1 MLSCGAIQPRGRC
14 WQSMKRWRERR
25 RGRCWQSLRVQARWP
40 RRAWLIVGGATT
52 IQTSPFVRN
61 HLTPLLQLSWHCIMA
76 VVDQTD
82 DTDARNLTFVT
93 VLLYQHCIGYY
104 LKYILPDYKQ
114 RMCITK
120 VLSFVSVFF
129 GCDFTHF
136 YHYGLKLLATDLWI
150 CLTLRYHRIRAMR
163 CLSGVVTPSPI
174 VLEVQTLLK
183 LWYKLSCCWTT
194 AAFETA
200 TANLL

>member
-25 RGRCWQSLRVQARWP
+25 RGWCWQSLRVQARWP
-40 RRAWLIVGGATT
+40 EEGVANCGRGDDDTDVTFC
-52 IQTSPFVRN
+52 SKPP
-61 HLTPLLQLSWHCIMA
+61 HSLLQLSWHCIMA
-76 VVDQTD
+76 VCWTD
-82 DTDARNLTFVT
+82 GTDACNLTFVT

-114 RMCITK
+114 RMCITN

-136 YHYGLKLLATDLWI
+136 YHYLLKLLPTDLWI
-150 CLTLRYHRIRAMR
+150 CVTLQYHRNRAMR

-183 LWYKLSCCWTT
+183 LWYRLSCCWTA

>member
-1 MLSCGAIQPRGRC
+1 M
-14 WQSMKRWRERR
+14 
-25 RGRCWQSLRVQARWP
+25 
-40 RRAWLIVGGATT
+40 GGATT

-61 HLTPLLQLSWHCIMA
+61 HLTPLPELSWHCIMA
-76 VVDQTD
+76 VVDQTG

-114 RMCITK
+114 RMCITN

-136 YHYGLKLLATDLWI
+136 YHYGLKLLPTTCPARFGDMCNFAI
-150 CLTLRYHRIRAMR
+150 PPHQSNEMPVR
-163 CLSGVVTPSPI
+163 CCNSQPHCPG
-174 VLEVQTLLK
+174 
-183 LWYKLSCCWTT
+183 
-194 AAFETA
+194 
-200 TANLL
+200 